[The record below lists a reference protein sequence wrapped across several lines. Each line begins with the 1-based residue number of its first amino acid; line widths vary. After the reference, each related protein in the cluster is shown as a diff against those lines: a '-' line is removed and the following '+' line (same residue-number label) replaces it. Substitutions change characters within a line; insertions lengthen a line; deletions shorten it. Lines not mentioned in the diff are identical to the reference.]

1 MKPIIGIVEW
11 PYMDKDGD
19 LIYEVINPIVEKI
32 SEHGGIPLGIF
43 PTQIEEYQNK
53 KIKEIKKLTL
63 EEKEDLNQ
71 SLKICDAIIKPGA
84 LRIYGYERY
93 IYNYVFEKNMP
104 YIGICAGMQL
114 MAFHKREI
122 NNIRNS
128 ENSIIHHS
136 KEKYAHKIKIE
147 KGTLLYSI
155 LKKDEIMVNSRHNY
169 HISDAGINKVSAYSQ
184 DGIIE
189 AIENPNKNFQIGLQ
203 WHPEMLSDENTENIF
218 ENFIYEAEKY
228 KLKRK

>member
-11 PYMDKDGD
+11 PYTDKDGD
-19 LIYEVINPIVEKI
+19 LIYEVVNSVIEKV
-32 SEHGGIPLGIF
+32 SEHGGIPIGIF
-43 PTQIEEYQNK
+43 PTQIEDYQNK

-63 EEKEDLNQ
+63 DEKDDLNQ

-122 NNIRNS
+122 NNIKNPES
-128 ENSIIHHS
+128 NIIHHS
-136 KEKYAHKIKIE
+136 KEEYAHEIKIE

-189 AIENPNKNFQIGLQ
+189 AIENSNKDFQIGLQ
-203 WHPEMLSDENTENIF
+203 WHPEMLNDENTDNIF
-218 ENFIYEAEKY
+218 ETFMYEAKKY
-228 KLKRK
+228 RLKRK